1 MSSSF
6 SQLADLLRQVP
17 RRRLVA
23 VLGLMLGLGLVEG
36 VGLLMLLPLL
46 TVVGVDA
53 GAGATTRLTQVAVW
67 LFETVHVPM
76 TLGTVLAAF
85 VVIAAVQ
92 GRLQVWQTVLTASV
106 EQAIST
112 TLRQRVYRAIAGVEW
127 VAFTRG
133 RASDFTHTLT
143 GEVERAS
150 RAGFTLITL
159 LASSAVVAVYL
170 ALAVRLSAPV
180 TAVVLAFGVV
190 LALATRRRLAEA
202 RASGEALSS
211 AYTAVHAAIA
221 DHLGSMKTAVSY
233 GAEDR
238 HAEVFGQLTEQLEA
252 TRVRAA
258 REYGQFQQVLTLGT
272 SVGLAVIVYASIG
285 FLNVATA
292 ELLVLLLIFARVM
305 PRLNG
310 LYQKLQSIHVQLPAV
325 AAIRDLEERCE
336 ASARVVSDT
345 PRPLTLQ
352 KSVRFDRVTFRYDTE
367 PAVRDLDLTIAAE
380 ATTAI
385 VGPSGAGKS
394 TVADL
399 LLGLLTPSSGQIL
412 VDEQPLTVNELA
424 AWRAGI
430 GYVPQ
435 DTFLFHDT
443 VRANLDWAMPGV
455 SEEEMWLALDQ
466 AAAREFVQA
475 LPAGLDT
482 VIGDRG
488 ILVSGGERQR
498 LALAR
503 ALVRRPR
510 LLILDEATSA
520 LDSENEERIRLAVEG
535 LRHRMGIVVI
545 THRLSTIRHA
555 DAVHVLEGGRL
566 VESGTWSEL
575 VARRGRFRELLD
587 RQGLDSGDGTAHH
600 LAASTGTK
608 RLA

>member
-1 MSSSF
+1 
-6 SQLADLLRQVP
+6 
-17 RRRLVA
+17 
-23 VLGLMLGLGLVEG
+23 
-36 VGLLMLLPLL
+36 
-46 TVVGVDA
+46 
-53 GAGATTRLTQVAVW
+53 
-67 LFETVHVPM
+67 
-76 TLGTVLAAF
+76 
-85 VVIAAVQ
+85 
-92 GRLQVWQTVLTASV
+92 
-106 EQAIST
+106 
-112 TLRQRVYRAIAGVEW
+112 
-127 VAFTRG
+127 
-133 RASDFTHTLT
+133 
-143 GEVERAS
+143 
-150 RAGFTLITL
+150 
-159 LASSAVVAVYL
+159 
-170 ALAVRLSAPV
+170 
-180 TAVVLAFGVV
+180 
-190 LALATRRRLAEA
+190 
-202 RASGEALSS
+202 
-211 AYTAVHAAIA
+211 
-221 DHLGSMKTAVSY
+221 VSY

-238 HAEVFGQLTEQLEA
+238 HAEVFGRLTEQLEA

-325 AAIRDLEERCE
+325 AAIRDLERRCE
-336 ASARVVSDT
+336 ASARVVPDT
-345 PRPLTLQ
+345 PRPLILQ
-352 KSVRFDRVTFRYDTE
+352 KSVRFDRVTFRYDAE
-367 PAVRDLDLTIAAE
+367 PAVRDLDLTIAAD

-412 VDEQPLTVNELA
+412 VDEHPLTVNELA

-443 VRANLDWAMPGV
+443 VRANLDWAKPGV
-455 SEEEMWLALDQ
+455 SEKEMWLALEL

-475 LPAGLDT
+475 LPAALDT

-503 ALVRRPR
+503 ALVRQPR

-520 LDSENEERIRLAVEG
+520 LDSENEERIRRAVEG

-575 VARRGRFRELLD
+575 VARRGRFRDLLE
-587 RQGLDSGDGTAHH
+587 RQGLDSEGAGPIRDV
-600 LAASTGTK
+600 AASTGTK